1 MKKRVLIITIVSLAF
16 TFVSPFIFDARLEV
30 KPDSL
35 TQNLLFG
42 GPFPFAEQTS
52 YLPEQVDAYP
62 VVIQFESPLEKETN
76 YKLTPLVLTEL
87 SYFLLF
93 FAVTTIITRLFKGNE
108 RR

>member
-1 MKKRVLIITIVSLAF
+1 
-16 TFVSPFIFDARLEV
+16 
-30 KPDSL
+30 
-35 TQNLLFG
+35 
-42 GPFPFAEQTS
+42 
-52 YLPEQVDAYP
+52 